1 MVNSHPPSE
10 DDSSGVPIPPLAN
23 RINNDDDDN
32 VESAAHKDGVMLDDL
47 EINIDLSIDDVFP
60 HYDADLNV
68 SLESSNHEFPMES
81 VNDYK
86 VPLPESQG
94 SGNCHE

>member
-23 RINNDDDDN
+23 RINNDDDN
-32 VESAAHKDGVMLDDL
+32 VSAAHKDGVMLDDL
-47 EINIDLSIDDVFP
+47 EINIDFSIDDVFP
-60 HYDADLNV
+60 HHDADLNV
-68 SLESSNHEFPMES
+68 SLESSKHEFPMES